1 MIRAGLSRYLIN
13 IYINLQ
19 YIANILLTFSNEH
32 DNITTLMI
40 ESDIQDSTLHQGANM
55 WNNSEIQADYARE
68 QYRDYLATAEHD
80 RLILACG
87 RPLALSRRV
96 ARPLGR
102 ALFNLGAW
110 LLRYGKDERTAE
122 LRRYR
127 ASARSIKLN

>member
-1 MIRAGLSRYLIN
+1 
-13 IYINLQ
+13 
-19 YIANILLTFSNEH
+19 
-32 DNITTLMI
+32 
-40 ESDIQDSTLHQGANM
+40 M
-55 WNNSEIQADYARE
+55 WNNSEMQADYARE

>member
-1 MIRAGLSRYLIN
+1 MW
-13 IYINLQ
+13 
-19 YIANILLTFSNEH
+19 SNTE
-32 DNITTLMI
+32 L
-40 ESDIQDSTLHQGANM
+40 
-55 WNNSEIQADYARE
+55 QADYARE

-80 RLILACG
+80 RMVQSLV

-110 LLRYGKDERTAE
+110 LLRYGRNDPPTT
-122 LRRYR
+122 LRAYH